1 MKKSTEELLQILKHT
16 PDLET
21 YLSNEQDNLKDIP
34 LPEYLNNLCIE
45 KNITRAQ
52 CTRQSGLDKG
62 YGYDIFS
69 GTKHPTRDKLLAICF
84 GFSLSLDEVQNLLKI
99 SAYPILYAKDRRDS
113 AIIFSL
119 QRNYSLVITNEL
131 LFDMGLAIIN

>member
-52 CTRQSGLDKG
+52 CIRQSGLDKG

-69 GTKHPTRDKLLAICF
+69 GAKHPTRDKLLAICF